1 MKLSEKE
8 WRIAVTSFL
17 VSYVFSH
24 TITHIAEM
32 AGVL

>member
-8 WRIAVTSFL
+8 WRIAITSFL
-17 VSYVFSH
+17 FSYIFSH
-24 TITHIAEM
+24 TVTHIVEM